1 MNPDLSLRVSVF
13 SEQGGRKYMED
24 LTEVIVELEPSDDE
38 LRETGHADPKS
49 DQEPDSDCIN
59 KPLPVTVTW
68 RNTVDG
74 AEEPR
79 NEPAASGSRK
89 SVGFFAVFDGHG
101 GREAALFARD
111 HLWDFL
117 KKQRGFWSK
126 DYRKVCT
133 AIRKGFI
140 ACHHAMWKKLR
151 KCFGF
156 VRVNS
161 ALNGFSFQYSVC
173 VHRQLSSFRQTFC
186 TDSQGWP
193 MFNGRDYVI

>member
-1 MNPDLSLRVSVF
+1 
-13 SEQGGRKYMED
+13 MED

-38 LRETGHADPKS
+38 LRAAGHTDPKQ
-49 DQEPDSDCIN
+49 DQEPECDPSDSIN
-59 KPLPVTVTW
+59 KPSPVTLTW
-68 RNTVDG
+68 RNTLPADASDG
-74 AEEPR
+74 TEEPGS
-79 NEPAASGSRK
+79 EAAAAASDSRR

-151 KCFGF
+151 KYIFPMQC
-156 VRVNS
+156 
-161 ALNGFSFQYSVC
+161 VC
-173 VHRQLSSFRQTFC
+173 TS
-186 TDSQGWP
+186 
-193 MFNGRDYVI
+193 DY

>member
-1 MNPDLSLRVSVF
+1 MNPNLSLRVSVF

-38 LRETGHADPKS
+38 RRAAGHTDPKS
-49 DQEPDSDCIN
+49 DQEPVSESDPPDCTS

-68 RNTVDG
+68 TNTLSTEESDG
-74 AEEPR
+74 T
-79 NEPAASGSRK
+79 EPAAAGDSRR
-89 SVGFFAVFDGHG
+89 SVAFFAVFDGHG

-117 KKQRGFWSK
+117 KQQRDFWSK
-126 DYRKVCT
+126 DYRKVCA

-151 KCFGF
+151 KSILDCF
-156 VRVNS
+156 
-161 ALNGFSFQYSVC
+161 L
-173 VHRQLSSFRQTFC
+173 
-186 TDSQGWP
+186 
-193 MFNGRDYVI
+193 M

>member
-1 MNPDLSLRVSVF
+1 
-13 SEQGGRKYMED
+13 MED

-38 LRETGHADPKS
+38 LRAAGHTDSKP
-49 DQEPDSDCIN
+49 DQEPVSESDPPDCNVTN

-68 RNTVDG
+68 RNTLSTEESDG
-74 AEEPR
+74 T
-79 NEPAASGSRK
+79 EPAVGDSGR
-89 SVGFFAVFDGHG
+89 SVAFFAVFDGHG

-126 DYRKVCT
+126 DYRKVCA

-151 KCFGF
+151 K
-156 VRVNS
+156 S
-161 ALNGFSFQYSVC
+161 IQYY
-173 VHRQLSSFRQTFC
+173 SS
-186 TDSQGWP
+186 
-193 MFNGRDYVI
+193 M

>member
-38 LRETGHADPKS
+38 LRAAGHTDPKP
-49 DQEPDSDCIN
+49 DQEPVSESDPPDCNVTN
-59 KPLPVTVTW
+59 KPLPVTLTW
-68 RNTVDG
+68 RNTLSTEESDG
-74 AEEPR
+74 TEPV
-79 NEPAASGSRK
+79 AGDSRR
-89 SVGFFAVFDGHG
+89 SVAFFAVFDGHG

-126 DYRKVCT
+126 DYRKVCA

-151 KCFGF
+151 K
-156 VRVNS
+156 S
-161 ALNGFSFQYSVC
+161 IQYYFAMWMV
-173 VHRQLSSFRQTFC
+173 
-186 TDSQGWP
+186 
-193 MFNGRDYVI
+193 GRFLTLFF

>member
-38 LRETGHADPKS
+38 LRAAGHTDPKP
-49 DQEPDSDCIN
+49 DQEPISESDPPDCRN

-68 RNTVDG
+68 RNTLSTEESDG
-74 AEEPR
+74 T
-79 NEPAASGSRK
+79 EPAADSRR
-89 SVGFFAVFDGHG
+89 SVAFFAVFDGHG

-117 KKQRGFWSK
+117 KKQRDFWSK
-126 DYRKVCT
+126 DYRKVCA

-151 KCFGF
+151 KSIQDYFLMWMVLVWRF
-156 VRVNS
+156 
-161 ALNGFSFQYSVC
+161 LI
-173 VHRQLSSFRQTFC
+173 LMFC
-186 TDSQGWP
+186 LCKLI
-193 MFNGRDYVI
+193 V